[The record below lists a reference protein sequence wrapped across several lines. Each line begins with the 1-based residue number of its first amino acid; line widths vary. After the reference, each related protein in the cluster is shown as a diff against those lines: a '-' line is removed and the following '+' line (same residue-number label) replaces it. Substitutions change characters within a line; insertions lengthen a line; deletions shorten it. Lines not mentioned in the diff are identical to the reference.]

1 MELLNRYLAD
11 LAEHR
16 IHFLLVTMPP
26 RHSKSETCSKYFPAW
41 CVAAKHLR
49 VILTSYESSF
59 AASWGRKARD
69 ILEEWGKRLYGVE
82 VSHSSSA
89 ADWWELAD
97 GTGAMM
103 TAGAGAAIT
112 GKGADILICDDP
124 IKNAVEAQSALI
136 RDRIWEWYTST
147 FYTRREPNAGVLVI
161 QTRWHEDD
169 LAGRLL
175 TEERLGGDHWVHLDL
190 PAIAEHEENIIHHGF
205 TFHRSVGDP
214 LWPERFDISALEAIQ
229 RAVGSRVWASLYQQ
243 HPSPDTGLI
252 WRREWF
258 SQRYTAVP
266 ACQLIIQTIDSAF
279 KTGVA
284 NDFTS
289 IATWGQTPTG
299 YYLLDLFHAR
309 VEFPELK
316 RAVVDSAAK
325 WKPHAVLIEDKASG
339 QSVIQELRRE
349 TILPIVAFSP
359 HGSKEAR
366 AAAVSPIAESN
377 KLWLPDA
384 APWLSDWIE
393 EHIAFPNGAHDDM
406 CDTTVMALEY
416 LAYGKGV
423 SGQTVLNQ
431 FKAYQQLKQ
440 QRG

>member
-1 MELLNRYLAD
+1 MQVALGEIKRL
-11 LAEHR
+11 
-16 IHFLLVTMPP
+16 IVTLPP
-26 RHSKSETCSKYFPAW
+26 RHGKSELISKYFPAW
-41 CVAAKHLR
+41 YLGVYPDKR
-49 VILTSYESSF
+49 VMLASYEASF
-59 AASWGRKARD
+59 AATWGRKARD
-69 ILEEWGKRLYGVE
+69 VLTEYGSVLFQVD
-82 VSHSSSA
+82 VSQSSSA
-89 ADWWELAD
+89 ADQWDIA
-97 GTGAMM
+97 GHTGGMS
-103 TAGAGAAIT
+103 TAGIGGSLTGRGANLM
-112 GKGADILICDDP
+112 ILDDVL
-124 IKNAVEAQSALI
+124 KNAEEAASQTI
-136 RDRIWEWYTST
+136 KEKHWEWFQST
-147 FYTRREPNAGVLVI
+147 AYTRLEPDASVI
-161 QTRWHEDD
+161 VVMTRWHEAD
-169 LAGRLL
+169 LVGHLL
-175 TEERLGGDHWVHLDL
+175 SENNRGDEPWTVFSFPALAEANERVTLRYPMQRGVVAYERKIGEALWAARFTAERLQ
-190 PAIAEHEENIIHHGF
+190 AIK
-205 TFHRSVGDP
+205 TT
-214 LWPERFDISALEAIQ
+214 
-229 RAVGSRVWASLYQQ
+229 VGSRVWAALYQQ
-243 HPSPDTGLI
+243 HPSPDAGLI

-266 ACQLIIQTIDSAF
+266 ACQMIIQTIDSAF

-359 HGSKEAR
+359 HGSKESR

-384 APWLSDWIE
+384 ASWLSDWIE
-393 EHIAFPNGAHDDM
+393 EHIAFPNAAHDDM

-423 SGQTVLNQ
+423 SGQSILNQ